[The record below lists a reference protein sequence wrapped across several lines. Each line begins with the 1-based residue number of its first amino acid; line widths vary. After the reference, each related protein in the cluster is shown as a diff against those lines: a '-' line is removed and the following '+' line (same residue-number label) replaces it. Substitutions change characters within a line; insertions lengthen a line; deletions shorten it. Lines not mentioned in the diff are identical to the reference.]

1 MDNTFSQPGLVLPEI
16 PSDFE
21 NKAGSSRVDFARA
34 LFDLL
39 KSAQISGINQ
49 TSPNPYDLTSL
60 TARVAA
66 IETEQEDIP
75 EMRTILK
82 DGVSNATL
90 TVNFQAMPTA
100 DYLVNVIPITPD
112 ADINTVT
119 WSLVDES
126 RTVDQCK
133 IRIDGTGAAYKFLVH
148 IIENTN

>member
-1 MDNTFSQPGLVLPEI
+1 MDNVYSQPGLVLPDI
-16 PSDFE
+16 PEDFE

-34 LFDLL
+34 MFELL
-39 KSAQISGINQ
+39 KSATISGINQ
-49 TSPNPYDLTSL
+49 TSPNPYDLSSL
-60 TARVAA
+60 ITRVTA
-66 IETEQEDIP
+66 IEEAQEGIP

-82 DGVSNATL
+82 DGVNDATI
-90 TVNFQAMPTA
+90 TVNFQAMPSA

-112 ADINTVT
+112 ANINTVT
-119 WSLVDES
+119 WSLIDES